1 VLQYTSEV
9 DELIDETQHWRLL
22 ELRQIYRKPINHEDW
37 KTLDLTYASDVWYFF
52 GNLSGSRLAHESD
65 HLSPLKHAKL
75 ELWRQFGFAIWS
87 TERMASYGLLLSLDI
102 CAVGMEVPYYEAWK
116 SLLTQHQKDAVD
128 EENKKQEIL
137 SNLPKRPSKVPSTTS
152 LRN

>member
-1 VLQYTSEV
+1 
-9 DELIDETQHWRLL
+9 
-22 ELRQIYRKPINHEDW
+22 
-37 KTLDLTYASDVWYFF
+37 
-52 GNLSGSRLAHESD
+52 
-65 HLSPLKHAKL
+65 
-75 ELWRQFGFAIWS
+75 
-87 TERMASYGLLLSLDI
+87 MASYGLLLSLDI